1 MYFRHTKTHLPV
13 LTMANDNDCCGLL
26 GSAGVVLY
34 PILTLWTFFGMA
46 FVAEE
51 YFGPALDGLVA
62 KHRIPDA
69 VAGATVLAVGTSF
82 PELIIGFASQFL
94 VDPEP
99 SIAMG
104 VTAGS
109 AIFNQLAGVGAC
121 VLAAPG
127 GRLKIS
133 WRAML
138 RDVLLWVATIG

>member
-109 AIFNQLAGVGAC
+109 AIFNQLGCTNVSSAMGSQFCLLGT
-121 VLAAPG
+121 LRPRSAPN
-127 GRLKIS
+127 RS
-133 WRAML
+133 P
-138 RDVLLWVATIG
+138 T